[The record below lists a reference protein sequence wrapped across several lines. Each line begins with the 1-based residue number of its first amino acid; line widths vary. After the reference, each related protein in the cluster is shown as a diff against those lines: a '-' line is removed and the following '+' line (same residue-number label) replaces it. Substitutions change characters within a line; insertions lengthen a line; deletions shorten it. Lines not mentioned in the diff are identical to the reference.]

1 MGKLILS
8 AFADEYD
15 KDFETQLKALVEF
28 GIDYLEIRFVNGK
41 NISTLNDT
49 ELYEVKKLLL
59 KYGIKINAIG
69 SPLGKI
75 RLDEDTEEH
84 LKLTERICK
93 IANELDAKYIRMFSF
108 YPPAGEKI
116 ANHREN
122 VINLL
127 EKMLDIANRYGV
139 ILCHE
144 NEANIYGESPE
155 ACLDLLSCF
164 NGKIKAVFDM
174 GNFALGGYNP
184 LKAYS
189 MLKDYVE
196 YFHIKD
202 GFSNGDIVPPGKGE
216 AAIAEILDA
225 FTNNIRDAFITLEPH
240 LQTFDGLGALT
251 DANIKHSYV
260 YENQQVAFADAV
272 AKLKEIVK

>member
-1 MGKLILS
+1 MKNLILA

-15 KDFETQLKALVEF
+15 PDLEKQLEGLKSF
-28 GIDYLEIRFVNGK
+28 GIEYLEIRFVNGK
-41 NISTLNDT
+41 NISALDDT
-49 ELYEVKKLLL
+49 ELKNVKALL
-59 KYGIKINAIG
+59 KQYGIKINSIG

-75 RLDEDTEEH
+75 RLDEDTEAH
-84 LKLTERICK
+84 MRLTERVCK
-93 IANELDAKYIRMFSF
+93 IANELGARYVRMFSF
-108 YPPAGEKI
+108 YPPKGEKI
-116 ANHREN
+116 AVHREK
-122 VINLL
+122 VISLL
-127 EKMLDIANRYGV
+127 EKMLDIADSYGV
-139 ILCHE
+139 TLCHE

-155 ACLDLLSCF
+155 ACLDLMRHF
-164 NGKIKAVFDM
+164 NGRLKAVFDM